1 MRKRLFPAAFLVIVT
16 SLIWL
21 AAGCSTP
28 APISQTGSIQ
38 ASIALQGPQYTY
50 PVISGTVEAAGRSV
64 QIGVQGTAA
73 IENVPTGPA
82 SLIVKTSFLT
92 PFARSVNVNEAT
104 AVSVELPT
112 PATVNDDYFKNML
125 FWSDRS
131 ERWEAGSISVF
142 FDYSNAGAVTPQSKS
157 AWESQALAEFNEWS
171 FTGQFSFTRV
181 SNGQADV
188 TVYFATDSA
197 FDAKYPG
204 SAGTAAMGGWK
215 RTGGEYIT
223 GGDIWVRTAYAGQ
236 AGLYRHEMG
245 HVLGI
250 GHPASLNQP
259 GTVMAYAWPQV
270 ITGADKAVLGMKMS
284 MPPSIS
290 YLPGRA
296 LAPLPAE
303 MHLP

>member
-1 MRKRLFPAAFLVIVT
+1 MRKRLFSAAFLVAVT

-21 AAGCSTP
+21 TAGCSNP
-28 APISQTGSIQ
+28 VPISQAGSIQ
-38 ASIALQGPQYTY
+38 ACIALHGPQYTY
-50 PVISGTVEAAGRSV
+50 PIISGTVEAAGQSA
-64 QIGVQGTAA
+64 QIGAQGTAA
-73 IENVPTGPA
+73 VENVPAGTA
-82 SLIVKTSFLT
+82 SLVVKTSFSP
-92 PFARSVNVNEAT
+92 PFTRPVNVSGAT
-104 AVSVELPT
+104 TVGVELPT
-112 PATVNDDYFKNML
+112 PGAVNDDYFKNML
-125 FWSDRS
+125 FWSGRS
-131 ERWEAGSISVF
+131 ERWQAGPISVF
-142 FDYSNAGAVTPQSKS
+142 FDYSNAGAVSPQSKS

-171 FTGQFSFTRV
+171 FAGQFSFARA
-181 SNGQADV
+181 SSGQADV
-188 TVYFATDSA
+188 IIYFATDAA

-204 SAGTAAMGGWK
+204 STGTAAMGGWH
-215 RTGGEYIT
+215 RTSGVYIT

-284 MPPSIS
+284 IPPSIS
-290 YLPGRA
+290 YIPGRA
-296 LAPLPAE
+296 SVPRPAE